1 MSDIRLDFRPPF
13 GGTHQ
18 RDNLLTVI
26 NRTTVGDTL
35 TIVLGAQQDGEAD
48 EVIDILEDNGF
59 DYQPK
64 GSDTGTL
71 INIIA
76 KRKFH

>member
-1 MSDIRLDFRPPF
+1 MSDILLDFRPPF
-13 GGTHQ
+13 GGVHQ
-18 RDNLLTVI
+18 LDNLLTVI

-35 TIVLGAQQDGEAD
+35 TIVLEAQQDGEAD

-76 KRKFH
+76 KRKYH